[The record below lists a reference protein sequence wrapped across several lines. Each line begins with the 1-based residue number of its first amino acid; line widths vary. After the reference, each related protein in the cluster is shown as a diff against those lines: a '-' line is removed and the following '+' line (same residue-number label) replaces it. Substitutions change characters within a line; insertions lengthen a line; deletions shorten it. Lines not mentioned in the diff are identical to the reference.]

1 MALALASWTT
11 RAAIHIRAA
20 RGARRGGARTPHR
33 ARTRTT
39 TRADGAA
46 HVGIVSEDLVDGS
59 SLVATRLAPERGGAS
74 SASSSST
81 ASSAAASI
89 LSADDVDG
97 SSLVATRL
105 APQSQSQSR
114 SRPPR
119 DPSRPLLYVSPTCPF
134 AQRAWI
140 ALLEKDVEHDIVF
153 EDLANKSEDM
163 KAAYALAGGAGD
175 AKVPILVH
183 QARSNKSHWFPYDRV
198 GVVNAIP

>member
-1 MALALASWTT
+1 M
-11 RAAIHIRAA
+11 
-20 RGARRGGARTPHR
+20 
-33 ARTRTT
+33 
-39 TRADGAA
+39 
-46 HVGIVSEDLVDGS
+46 DGS

-74 SASSSST
+74 SSSSST

-119 DPSRPLLYVSPTCPF
+119 DPSMPLLYVSPTCPF